1 MYHSQFPLHRRLS
14 NYQGVQYWLHNR
26 DFVGMVEDMV
36 GAYWEVECRK
46 VVVEG
51 KLVPMVYKRV
61 FGGKL
66 VRMVCMVDKLVGL

>member
-1 MYHSQFPLHRRLS
+1 MYHSRFPLHRRLS
-14 NYQGVQYWLHNR
+14 KNQGVQYWLHNR
-26 DFVGMVEDMV
+26 DFVGRVEDMV

-61 FGGKL
+61 FVGKL
-66 VRMVCMVDKLVGL
+66 VRMVCMVGKLVGL

>member
-1 MYHSQFPLHRRLS
+1 
-14 NYQGVQYWLHNR
+14 
-26 DFVGMVEDMV
+26 MVVDRV

-66 VRMVCMVDKLVGL
+66 VGMVCMVDKLVGL

>member
-1 MYHSQFPLHRRLS
+1 M
-14 NYQGVQYWLHNR
+14 
-26 DFVGMVEDMV
+26 GMVVDMV

-46 VVVEG
+46 VVKVG
-51 KLVPMVYKRV
+51 TLVPMVYKRV

>member
-1 MYHSQFPLHRRLS
+1 
-14 NYQGVQYWLHNR
+14 
-26 DFVGMVEDMV
+26 MVEDMV

-61 FGGKL
+61 FVGKL
-66 VRMVCMVDKLVGL
+66 VRMVCMVGKLVGL